1 LKLSKKQRQG
11 SIKCGKHSNI
21 PECCIKF
28 WLGPWQGMWEHI
40 RDNTSDNKSLTKAEK
55 EYVLLRNKSDLFW
68 KDRIDYHRQYVA
80 CKQCLI
86 TNRQPRKIR
95 RCTCHKRL
103 FSKSQRIADR
113 NFIIKHKKLHGK
125 AMHYYTWHKPL
136 LATADWLKR
145 VHCECGESLGL

>member
-1 LKLSKKQRQG
+1 LKLSKKERQG

-40 RDNTSDNKSLTKAEK
+40 RDNKRLTKSEK

-80 CKQCLI
+80 CKKCLAS
-86 TNRQPRKIR
+86 NRQPRKIR

-113 NFIIKHKKLHGK
+113 RFIINHKKLHGK
-125 AMHYYTWHKPL
+125 AMHYYSWRKYF
-136 LATADWLKR
+136 AEWLCR
-145 VHCECGESLGL
+145 VHCECGQSLGL